1 MKKLALAAA
10 AIAAITAMPAK
21 AAVYEFPGYWF
32 VTAKA
37 GTCNDYDPVGDRGV
51 ARYRYEIPSNPNR
64 EDQILTIFKQNNAQG
79 YRLETGY
86 FNSGWKVVD
95 TIYVGGGWG
104 PDDSVANV
112 YLRVLTQTVVPAGS
126 INANTQFINNTVQVV
141 NYDYMPGCYATFT
154 MSLQKRPQ

>member
-1 MKKLALAAA
+1 MRKFALAAA
-10 AIAAITAMPAK
+10 FVAIAAMPAK
-21 AAVYEFPGYWF
+21 AAVYEFEGYWR

-37 GTCNDYDPVGDRGV
+37 GTCNEYDPVGDSGI
-51 ARYRYEIPSNPNR
+51 ARYRYEIPTNPSR
-64 EDQILTIFKQNNAQG
+64 EDHILTIFKRSNAQG

-86 FNSGWKVVD
+86 FNTNWKVVD

-126 INANTQFINNTVQVV
+126 IQNAQFINTTVQVF

-154 MSLQKRPQ
+154 ISFQKRQN